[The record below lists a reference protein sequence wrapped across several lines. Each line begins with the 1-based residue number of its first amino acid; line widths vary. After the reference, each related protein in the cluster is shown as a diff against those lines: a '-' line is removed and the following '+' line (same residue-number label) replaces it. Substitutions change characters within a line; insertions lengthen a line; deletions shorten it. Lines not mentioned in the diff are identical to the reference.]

1 MENSNKSN
9 RYDLT
14 DDYEREKLFQDIME
28 DIKNFTLFGILDD
41 ESFEIKVSNGEKKS
55 LNDFMKSE
63 IDSEND
69 INMKKLFSTIMYIA
83 SKKGVLGD
91 SFKEKTED
99 EIAHIVDGYL
109 IAVKLAYKVGKG
121 EIEADEYVAAVIDRN
136 AAGLAFLVKEK
147 IRIAI
152 ENTMEKAGEV
162 AGAAIFKVAEKF
174 ASSNIPVAAPIL
186 KAIVSISEPAVKKIG
201 GMVGK
206 LIGQFAGNIIAE
218 AIDLGVK
225 TINEYIKPLIK
236 KAVKEVKDW
245 LKEKTKEANDW
256 AKEKL
261 EYGINWVKE
270 KIFN

>member
-14 DDYEREKLFQDIME
+14 DDYEREKLFQDLME

-41 ESFEIKVSNGEKKS
+41 ESFDIKGSNGEKKS

-152 ENTMEKAGEV
+152 ENTMEKEGE
-162 AGAAIFKVAEKF
+162 VAEKF
-174 ASSNIPVAAPIL
+174 ASSNIPVVAPIL

-206 LIGQFAGNIIAE
+206 LIGQFAGNLIAE

-225 TINEYIKPLIK
+225 TINKYVKPLIK
-236 KAVKEVKDW
+236 KAF
-245 LKEKTKEANDW
+245 EKGKEAVNW

-261 EYGINWVKE
+261 EDGINWVKE

>member
-1 MENSNKSN
+1 M
-9 RYDLT
+9 
-14 DDYEREKLFQDIME
+14 
-28 DIKNFTLFGILDD
+28 FGILDD
-41 ESFEIKVSNGEKKS
+41 ESFEIKGSNGEKKS

-91 SFKEKTED
+91 SFNEKTED

-206 LIGQFAGNIIAE
+206 CIGQFAGNLIAE

-245 LKEKTKEANDW
+245 IKEKTKEANDW

>member
-14 DDYEREKLFQDIME
+14 DDYEREKLFQDLME

-41 ESFEIKVSNGEKKS
+41 ESFEIKGSNGEKKS

-206 LIGQFAGNIIAE
+206 CIGQFAGNLIAE

-225 TINEYIKPLIK
+225 TINEYVKPLIK

-245 LKEKTKEANDW
+245 IKEKTKEANDW

>member
-121 EIEADEYVAAVIDRN
+121 
-136 AAGLAFLVKEK
+136 
-147 IRIAI
+147 
-152 ENTMEKAGEV
+152 AGEV

-225 TINEYIKPLIK
+225 TINEYVKPLIK
-236 KAVKEVKDW
+236 KAF
-245 LKEKTKEANDW
+245 EKGKEAVNW

-261 EYGINWVKE
+261 EDGINWVKE

>member
-14 DDYEREKLFQDIME
+14 DDYEREKLFQDLME

-41 ESFEIKVSNGEKKS
+41 ESFEINRINGEKKS

-162 AGAAIFKVAEKF
+162 AGVAVFKVAEKF
-174 ASSNIPVAAPIL
+174 YSSNIPVVSSIL
-186 KAIVSISEPAVKKIG
+186 KSIVAISEPAVKKIG

-225 TINEYIKPLIK
+225 TINKYVKPLIK
-236 KAVKEVKDW
+236 KAF
-245 LKEKTKEANDW
+245 EKGKEAVNW

-261 EYGINWVKE
+261 EDGINWVKE

>member
-14 DDYEREKLFQDIME
+14 DDYEREKLFQDLME

-206 LIGQFAGNIIAE
+206 CIGQFAGNIIAE

-225 TINEYIKPLIK
+225 TINEYVKPLIK

-245 LKEKTKEANDW
+245 IKEKTKEANDW

>member
-9 RYDLT
+9 RYDLS
-14 DDYEREKLFQDIME
+14 DDYEREKLFHDIME
-28 DIKNFTLFGILDD
+28 DIKNFTLFGILND
-41 ESFEIKVSNGEKKS
+41 ESFEIKGKNGEIKS

-109 IAVKLAYKVGKG
+109 MAVKLAYKVGKG
-121 EIEADEYVAAVIDRN
+121 EIDADEYVDEVIGRT

-152 ENTMEKAGEV
+152 ENTMEKGSEILGSAVFKLAG
-162 AGAAIFKVAEKF
+162 KF
-174 ASSNIPVAAPIL
+174 GSINIPIVAPIL

-206 LIGQFAGNIIAE
+206 IIGHFAGNIIAE

-225 TINEYIKPLIK
+225 AVNKYVKPLIK
-236 KAVKEVKDW
+236 KAINKVKE
-245 LKEKTKEANDW
+245 
-256 AKEKL
+256 
-261 EYGINWVKE
+261 GINLIKE
-270 KIFN
+270 KIEEKINYIFN